1 MHFVQFITINLL
13 TILCLEQPSKPNLK
27 ATYGRHNI
35 IIEMILFV
43 LVWYVDKVEIRT
55 VLSYHHAN
63 PSSTYKEGQ
72 MLTTCQDVEF

>member
-1 MHFVQFITINLL
+1 MHFVQFININLL
-13 TILCLEQPSKPNLK
+13 TILCSKPNLE

-43 LVWYVDKVEIRT
+43 LVWYVEKVGIRT
-55 VLSYHHAN
+55 VISYHHAN
-63 PSSTYKEGQ
+63 PSSKYQEGQ